1 MTNQF
6 ERPMEVN
13 SVTALVEDM
22 ATVLT
27 GKPMPPGARV
37 SFKANGATIHG
48 KVVSIQK
55 RANNGFAVNVRLNSL
70 TRSDRDA
77 LENIVA
83 TG

>member
-1 MTNQF
+1 
-6 ERPMEVN
+6 MEVN
-13 SVTALVEDM
+13 SVTALVEDV

-37 SFKANGATIHG
+37 SFEANGATIHG

-55 RANNGFAVNVRLNSL
+55 RANSGFAVNVRLNSL

-77 LENIVA
+77 LENIVSK
-83 TG
+83 G